1 MTLEIL
7 EIARP
12 VRRLTVAIGLFDGPL
27 AVRSALRDLAN
38 HGFGIDRI
46 KVFAG
51 IDAIGYAQF
60 SGDLA
65 VGAATGAGAFHRV
78 EVDCHSD
85 AIACIRDIVRQTL
98 SANGGNAAPRDSG
111 NAHETLTIWGLE
123 RQADSLQRHLTGGSG
138 LIVRIDSAE
147 EQRSVCSMLVHYANR
162 GVQTHQLR
170 YGRPAAGP
178 TAGVVGH
185 SLTS

>member
-1 MTLEIL
+1 MTLDTLEIV
-7 EIARP
+7 RP

-51 IDAIGYAQF
+51 VEASGYAQL

-65 VGAATGAGAFHRV
+65 AGTVAGAGAFHRV

-98 SANGGNAAPRDSG
+98 AANGG

-123 RQADSLQRHLTGGSG
+123 RQANSLQQHLTDGGSV
-138 LIVRIDSAE
+138 LIVRIDSTE
-147 EQRSVCSMLVHYANR
+147 EQRSVCSMLLHYANR

>member
-1 MTLEIL
+1 MTLEML

-38 HGFGIDRI
+38 YGFGIDRI

-51 IDAIGYAQF
+51 LDAIGYAQL

-65 VGAATGAGAFHRV
+65 VGTATGAGAFHRV

-98 SANGGNAAPRDSG
+98 AANGG

-123 RQADSLQRHLTGGSG
+123 RQANSLQQHLTDGGSV
-138 LIVRIDSAE
+138 LIVRIDSTE
-147 EQRSVCSMLVHYANR
+147 EQRSVCSMLLHYANR